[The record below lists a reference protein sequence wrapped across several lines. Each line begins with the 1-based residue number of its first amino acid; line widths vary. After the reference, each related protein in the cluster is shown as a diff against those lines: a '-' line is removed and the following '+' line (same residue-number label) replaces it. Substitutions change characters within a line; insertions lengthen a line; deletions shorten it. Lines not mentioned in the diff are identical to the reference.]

1 MQWWKMDILIN
12 SCKGRNIFI
21 LWTAK
26 EALSYVIIF
35 NDLHGETHILQLVH
49 SHAHISINSFCKFLE
64 RNLENKI
71 PKKKLFQVKNWIYA
85 LKRIMK
91 LQSMEIWN
99 YEKRKAQQIWNG
111 YLVREQEAQKAYKYS
126 GILQILLENVLVRYK
141 SEIVIKILKR
151 T

>member
-35 NDLHGETHILQLVH
+35 NDLHGETHILQLVQ
-49 SHAHISINSFCKFLE
+49 SHAHISINSFCKFLK
-64 RNLENKI
+64 RNLENNI
-71 PKKKLFQVKNWIYA
+71 PKKNCFRSKIEYMLW
-85 LKRIMK
+85 KRIMK

-99 YEKRKAQQIWNG
+99 DEKRKAQRIWNG
-111 YLVREQEAQKAYKYS
+111 YLVREQEDP
-126 GILQILLENVLVRYK
+126 K
-141 SEIVIKILKR
+141 SIQNTNTAESYRFFWR
-151 T
+151 TC